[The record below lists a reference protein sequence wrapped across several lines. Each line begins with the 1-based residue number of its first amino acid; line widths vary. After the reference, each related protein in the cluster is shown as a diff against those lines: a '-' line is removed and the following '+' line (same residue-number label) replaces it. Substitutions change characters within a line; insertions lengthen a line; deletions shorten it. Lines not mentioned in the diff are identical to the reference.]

1 MVILMSSFSF
11 LLLITSPPFA
21 IRTVPERVQ
30 AQFPI
35 LSHIYLK
42 AVKKSCLFFLNRIS
56 VFVSEFACNDL
67 YQINKYTDSKN
78 AGGEK
83 IKNA

>member
-1 MVILMSSFSF
+1 MCSF
-11 LLLITSPPFA
+11 LLLITSSPFA

-35 LSHIYLK
+35 LSHICLK

-56 VFVSEFACNDL
+56 VFVSEFAGNDL

-78 AGGEK
+78 AGGKK
-83 IKNA
+83 IENA